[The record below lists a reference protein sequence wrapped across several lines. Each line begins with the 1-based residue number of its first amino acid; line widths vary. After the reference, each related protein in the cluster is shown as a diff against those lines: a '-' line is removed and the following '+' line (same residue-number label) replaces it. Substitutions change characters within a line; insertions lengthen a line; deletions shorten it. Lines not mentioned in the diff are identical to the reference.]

1 MIAEQGA
8 SVQQITHDRAFG
20 ITDFASVLVE
30 CTVETR
36 DVASNSHAD
45 EVLQALAREGMETRV
60 LEAIRPQAVP
70 AGIGR

>member
-1 MIAEQGA
+1 MPHRCYER
-8 SVQQITHDRAFG
+8 STV
-20 ITDFASVLVE
+20 VME

-36 DVASNSHAD
+36 DAAHRD

-60 LEAIRPQAVP
+60 LEAIRPKAVP